1 MVRSVL
7 FVCNMNSVR
16 SPMAAALL
24 KSKAGDRLRVDS
36 AGLEESGYFDTFVQS
51 VLGEV
56 GAPFDEHEPKPMRRL
71 NLDEFDVAIALTPEA
86 AAAARQLMR
95 PEKVEYWPTE
105 NPSDANGGLKEALA
119 AYRSVRDA
127 LAARIDERFSAFY
140 QKP

>member
-7 FVCNMNSVR
+7 FICNMNSVR

-24 KSKAGDRLRVDS
+24 RAKAGPGLRVDS
-36 AGLEESGYFDTFVQS
+36 AGLHEDGYFDTVVQS

-56 GAPFDEHEPKPMRRL
+56 GAPFDSHEPKSMRRL
-71 NLDEFDVAIALTPEA
+71 NLDDFDVAIALTPDA
-86 AAAARQLMR
+86 AAAARQLLG
-95 PEKVEYWPTE
+95 PEKVEYWPID
-105 NPSDANGGLKEALA
+105 NPSEARGGLREALD

-127 LAARIDERFSAFY
+127 LSARIDARFSPYY

>member
-24 KSKAGDRLRVDS
+24 KAKAGEGLIVDS
-36 AGLEESGYFDTFVQS
+36 AGLQEDGYFDTFVQS

-56 GAPFDEHEPKPMRRL
+56 GAPFDSHEPKSMRRL
-71 NLDEFDVAIALTPEA
+71 DLGAFDVAIALTPEA
-86 AAAARQLMR
+86 AAAARALMP

-105 NPSDANGGLKEALA
+105 NPSDARGGLKEALM

-127 LAARIDERFSAFY
+127 LSARIDARFGAYY

>member
-24 KSKAGDRLRVDS
+24 KARAGAGLQVDS
-36 AGLEESGYFDTFVQS
+36 AGLHEDGYFDTFVQS

-56 GAPFDEHEPKPMRRL
+56 GASFDSHEPKSMRRL
-71 NLDEFDVAIALTPEA
+71 NLDDFDVAVALTPEA
-86 AAAARQLMR
+86 AEAARRLM
-95 PEKVEYWPTE
+95 PADKVEYWPIE

-127 LAARIDERFSAFY
+127 LIARIDARFSPYY

>member
-24 KSKAGDRLRVDS
+24 RSKAGDALNVDS
-36 AGLEESGYFDTFVQS
+36 AGLHEDGYFDTFVQS
-51 VLGEV
+51 VLGEI
-56 GAPFDEHEPKPMRRL
+56 GASFDSHEPKSLRRL
-71 NLDEFDVAIALTPEA
+71 NLDQFDIAIALTPDAAEA
-86 AAAARQLMR
+86 ARRLMP
-95 PEKVEYWPTE
+95 PEKVEFWPIE

-127 LAARIDERFSAFY
+127 LIERIEERFSRYY